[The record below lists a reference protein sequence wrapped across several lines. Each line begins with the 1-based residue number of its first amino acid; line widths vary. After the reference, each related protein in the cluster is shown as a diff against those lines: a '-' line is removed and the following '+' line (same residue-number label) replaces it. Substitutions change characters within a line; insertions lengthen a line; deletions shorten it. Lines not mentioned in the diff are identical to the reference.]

1 VTGIIY
7 ETKGRAREY
16 CELSANLYRGCDHGC
31 TYCYA
36 PLATRRRRDEF
47 IHPSI
52 RKDAL
57 LKLEKDAK
65 KLAKSGEKRPILL
78 SFTTDP
84 YQHFDEINQLTRR
97 AIEILLE
104 NNLKISILTKGG
116 RRSERDFDLLS
127 DHPNLSEYGTT
138 LVFTNEKMRAQI
150 EPNAAP
156 TKERIK
162 SLKKAYNLGI
172 YTYVSLEPVWNPLE
186 SLALIKM
193 THKFVNFY
201 KVGKLNYNDR
211 QNSINWKIFKNEVIT
226 ILSELGKDYY
236 IKKDLQKY

>member
-1 VTGIIY
+1 LDTI
-7 ETKGRAREY
+7 
-16 CELSANLYRGCDHGC
+16 
-31 TYCYA
+31 
-36 PLATRRRRDEF
+36 
-47 IHPSI
+47 
-52 RKDAL
+52 
-57 LKLEKDAK
+57 K